1 MVKVAVI
8 GGGISGLA
16 CARRLQQLGTEAVVF
31 DTGKHAPGGRCSSR
45 QWAGR
50 VVDHAAQ
57 YLTATTPA
65 FTEFLREL
73 ENEKIVRKWPNGR
86 VGRLAAD
93 GRFEAD
99 DLVRYVGV
107 DGMGAFAASLARGL
121 DVRQDVW
128 VSPNGGIRREADGRW
143 SLKAPSSPRFD
154 HVVVAHNGK
163 CAFRLTSSQP
173 AVHVHTLL
181 RADFKAQLPASAKD
195 DARMTLNSIYSL
207 AVELPSGAM
216 PATFDGAFAVDSPT
230 LRWLCSND
238 RKLGAAPGPTE
249 VWTLLSTGAFGSKHK
264 TAQEYLAGSEKEAE
278 VVALMLGAAEEAAGL
293 EAGALA
299 RSAVRTRL
307 QLWGAAQPL
316 NRWDAPFVW
325 DATHGIGVCG
335 DWLQPDATAAAA
347 STLEG
352 AWLSGTA
359 LGDHVA
365 AAETRGR
372 DVGVALGA
380 DGGRFV
386 AVGGGFG
393 SAPGRE
399 LPPPSAVR
407 PPRSASPRS
416 ASPAPD
422 VQPSERL
429 FVRNLPFAMTED
441 DLQTHLGGDAIIAS
455 VQLLR
460 DDQGRS
466 RGLARVRAASV
477 DAAAAAVKLDGADCG
492 GRKVKVAYDNGPPAR
507 GGRGR
512 GRGRGA
518 GRGAAL
524 AK

>member
-57 YLTATTPA
+57 YLTSTTPA

-73 ENEKIVRKWPNGR
+73 ESEKIVRKWPAGR

-99 DLVRYVGV
+99 DSVERYVGV

-316 NRWDAPFVW
+316 NRWNAPFVW
-325 DATHGIGVCG
+325 DSTHGIGVCG

-407 PPRSASPRS
+407 PPRSASPRGE
-416 ASPAPD
+416 APA
-422 VQPSERL
+422 VAAPSERL
-429 FVRNLPFAMTED
+429 FVRNLPYSMTED

-492 GRKVKVAYDNGPPAR
+492 GRSIKVAYDNGPPAR